1 MWLLEAEELSRQG
14 KQKVQMQW
22 LRGEHTFFNHREWG
36 GEAIVVGTE

>member
-22 LRGEHTFFNHREWG
+22 LRGEHTFFNHREGG
-36 GEAIVVGTE
+36 GEASVVETE